1 MLVSTSE
8 LQTSDRRPKRSCFN
22 VGALRK
28 FHVIEGQNA
37 RDQVTFFAF
46 HSFLVEVQTNA
57 GYIWPSMRKSTLE
70 IKIEGSSCRLWHDQ
84 T

>member
-8 LQTSDRRPKRSCFN
+8 LQTSSDRRPKRSCFN

-70 IKIEGSSCRLWHDQ
+70 IEITGSSCRL
-84 T
+84 

>member
-8 LQTSDRRPKRSCFN
+8 LQTSDRWPKHSCFN

-37 RDQVTFFAF
+37 RDQVVFYAF
-46 HSFLVEVQTNA
+46 HSFLVEVQTNV
-57 GYIWPSMRKSTLE
+57 GYICAK
-70 IKIEGSSCRLWHDQ
+70 HA
-84 T
+84 

>member
-8 LQTSDRRPKRSCFN
+8 LQASDRCLKRPFFN

-37 RDQVTFFAF
+37 RDQVAFFAF
-46 HSFLVEVQTNA
+46 HSFLVEDQTNA
-57 GYIWPSMRKSTLE
+57 GYICVK
-70 IKIEGSSCRLWHDQ
+70 HA
-84 T
+84 